1 MNDRSPAAPS
11 SGNARSMGLAAFA
24 LILLTASIAFPAWS
38 LASEMRREQDLVIGE
53 TETLDDDLYVLAS
66 TFTLDGRAAGDVI
79 VVARNI
85 DISGSVGGSFNAIGG
100 DVTISGT
107 IERSVRILSGSV
119 EITGSVTGDVLVFGG
134 TVDIDPGAEVGGDV
148 HVYGGTLD
156 ADGTVRGDI
165 VGTIGRLDLT
175 GTIGGDVSVDV
186 ERIELG
192 NGAEIAGSLSY
203 VAPSA
208 VRIRE
213 GARISGPIDRDSIA
227 PWGVGS
233 DIRARFFSP
242 LVRTVWMLM
251 TGAIIIALAP
261 RLASALNDTLRR
273 PALVGIVG
281 LVAIPLVPGIA
292 VLLIASV
299 VGIPLSM
306 LILTTYLMALYLSQ
320 FVVGQR
326 IGSLILPDRWNDGS
340 RGYLLLSMT
349 IGVLLLSVLRFVPIP
364 FLGTLVNVLV
374 AVLGLGAAVMLIREL
389 RPDRS
394 GRVA

>member
-1 MNDRSPAAPS
+1 MGERVTTPQPVSAGGLLDLIRSGRANTRAALQRATGLS
-11 SGNARSMGLAAFA
+11 RSTVGQRLD
-24 LILLTASIAFPAWS
+24 LLNRAGWLRHTT
-38 LASEMRREQDLVIGE
+38 G
-53 TETLDDDLYVLAS
+53 AS
-66 TFTLDGRAAGDVI
+66 TGGRPSERIVFDPTHASVVAVDLETRHARAAV
-79 VVARNI
+79 
-85 DISGSVGGSFNAIGG
+85 
-100 DVTISGT
+100 
-107 IERSVRILSGSV
+107 
-119 EITGSVTGDVLVFGG
+119 
-134 TVDIDPGAEVGGDV
+134 
-148 HVYGGTLD
+148 
-156 ADGTVRGDI
+156 
-165 VGTIGRLDLT
+165 LDLT